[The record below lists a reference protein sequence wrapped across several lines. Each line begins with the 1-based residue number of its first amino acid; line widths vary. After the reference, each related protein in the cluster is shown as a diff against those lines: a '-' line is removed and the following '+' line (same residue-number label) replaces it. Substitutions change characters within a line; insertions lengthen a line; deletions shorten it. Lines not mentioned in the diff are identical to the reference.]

1 MSVLKPKNLYTGNAS
16 PAGNIY
22 TASNSTGDYAII
34 KLINICNSNTTT
46 ARTFSLHLLTP
57 SANTANANN
66 IIVSNLTIPPSNVV
80 QIDTAIVLD
89 AGGSLF
95 ANHTGSGDIAIH
107 VSGVEYR

>member
-1 MSVLKPKNLYTGNAS
+1 MSTLKPKNLYTGTAS

-22 TASNSTGDYAII
+22 TASSTTGDYTII

-46 ARTFSLHLLTP
+46 PKSFSLHLLTP
-57 SANTANANN
+57 SSSTANTTN
-66 IIVSNLTIPPSNVV
+66 IIISNLTIPASNVV

-89 AGGSLF
+89 ASGSLY
-95 ANHTGSGDIAIH
+95 ASHTGDITIH